1 MNVKFAEAA
10 GDCDPEVN
18 KKSILDEEVIFVK
31 KSALLFA
38 VAIVAVFLTGCL
50 APKINVAIVPNPIEI
65 TAEGLLE
72 NDFMIDGIKL
82 QLRTSGVSLS
92 YTIEKAVVAFYGD
105 EDEPHTKTVEIGKT
119 TPIVPGV
126 KITEEVPAISLTDLL
141 KFDVDELEVTAD
153 EGDENYKEELK
164 EKFTEYYED
173 NYKGKYKVVVTI
185 TGKNPS
191 TAEAEILFK

>member
-1 MNVKFAEAA
+1 M
-10 GDCDPEVN
+10 
-18 KKSILDEEVIFVK
+18 K

-126 KITEEVPAISLTDLL
+126 KIPEEVLAISLTDLL

-185 TGKNPS
+185 TGKNPT